1 MGCKM
6 SVAQAHLD
14 LGLLPPAET
23 AGESWSRLLV
33 PICVWD
39 LTHRRS
45 RVLFSKATGVC
56 AGGTRPCPEK
66 RRRQMLSCSDFVP
79 LHSWLRMGPKQNP
92 SSEQKPES
100 RTCSQPAVAASVS
113 DRNQTWRP
121 VALLCSCSCPLE
133 RACPVPQGYVSLG
146 DIRLSLNLSISGLE
160 GFMLCSEQRVTPN
173 PSSYLGARQA
183 LSFRFCGMEIKAR
196 L

>member
-1 MGCKM
+1 MGSDTQKEQGFVFQSHQ
-6 SVAQAHLD
+6 SVH
-14 LGLLPPAET
+14 G
-23 AGESWSRLLV
+23 
-33 PICVWD
+33 
-39 LTHRRS
+39 
-45 RVLFSKATGVC
+45 
-56 AGGTRPCPEK
+56 GGTRPCPEK
-66 RRRQMLSCSDFVP
+66 QRRQMLSCSDFVP

-92 SSEQKPES
+92 SCERKPES

-113 DRNQTWRP
+113 DRNQTWQP

-133 RACPVPQGYVSLG
+133 RACPVPQRCVSLR

-160 GFMLCSEQRVTPN
+160 GFMLCSEQRVTPS

-183 LSFRFCGMEIKAR
+183 LSFQFCGMKIKAR